1 MITAFWT
8 GLTSGLALI
17 IAIGSQNAFVL
28 RQGLK
33 REHVLPLVLFCGLSD
48 TILIGLGVLG
58 FGALVAS
65 APILLPIAKWLGVAF
80 LTFYGLTRLWA
91 AWQGGGRAEQGET
104 RNSLASVLL
113 LAAAFTWLN
122 PHVYLDT
129 LALMGLISTCF
140 VGANLKIGFFL
151 GGAAASLM
159 FFTALGY
166 GARFLSPLFASP
178 RAWRIL
184 DLVIALVMFGLAL
197 KLALGALSGTEAAS
211 C

>member
-1 MITAFWT
+1 MIVAFWT
-8 GLTSGLALI
+8 GLSSGLALI

-48 TILIGLGVLG
+48 AILIGLGVLG
-58 FGALVAS
+58 FGALVTS
-65 APILLPIAKWLGVAF
+65 LPLLLPIAKWVGVAF
-80 LTFYGLTRLWA
+80 LSVYGLTRLWA
-91 AWQGGGRAEQGET
+91 AWQGTARGEAGQT
-104 RNSLASVLL
+104 RNTLGSVLL

-129 LALMGLISTCF
+129 LALMGVISTCF
-140 VGANLKIGFFL
+140 VSAELKVTFFL
-151 GGAAASLM
+151 GGASGSLL

-166 GARFLSPLFASP
+166 GARYLAPLFASP

-184 DLVIALVMFGLAL
+184 DIIIALVMFALAL
-197 KLALGALSGTEAAS
+197 KLALGALSGTHS
-211 C
+211 TGC